1 MAWYITILFSFFSSS
16 FIIFL
21 FLENNHA
28 DRSSSKHSKLLDSLN
43 SYVHMYRRGYET
55 LSFRSS
61 KFRNYDP
68 LTTTRVHT
76 QFNYTANFERI
87 MLSWLIPEVDM

>member
-1 MAWYITILFSFFSSS
+1 MQQLILRDAVKRK
-16 FIIFL
+16 ILAVPRIAKVQKL
-21 FLENNHA
+21 ANLEN
-28 DRSSSKHSKLLDSLN
+28 DI

>member
-1 MAWYITILFSFFSSS
+1 MEHNFRFKCYWCVTHY
-16 FIIFL
+16 
-21 FLENNHA
+21 
-28 DRSSSKHSKLLDSLN
+28 